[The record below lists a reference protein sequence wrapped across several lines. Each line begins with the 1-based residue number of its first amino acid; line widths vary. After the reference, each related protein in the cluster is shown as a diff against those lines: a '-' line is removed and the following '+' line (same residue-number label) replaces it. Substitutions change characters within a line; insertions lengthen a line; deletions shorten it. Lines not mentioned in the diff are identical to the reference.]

1 MTYPRRSPRP
11 AFTLIELLVV
21 IAIIAILIGLLL
33 PAVQKIREA
42 ANRVKCQN
50 NLKQLGLGAHN
61 HLSVTGTFPAGWAGL
76 ITQDQN
82 IMVHLLPY
90 IEQDNVIKDFDYT
103 KAWNS
108 TTKPP
113 GGRSNKDIVAV
124 DIPLLLCPSAP
135 GLRRGKF
142 ASDYPVSDTIGT
154 SAYRFLGLP
163 SNPPRERIE
172 GFFGSTG
179 AAVTPA
185 EIVDG
190 LSNTFFI
197 FEDVARPDY
206 WLNGKKQSSSSPAG
220 NQQWADPA
228 NRITIQTISSC
239 KGKTYFN
246 CNNGNEIYSFH
257 SGTSGANFLFGD
269 GSVKFVRDSIAPATF
284 LALYTRAGGEAIPG
298 DY

>member
-1 MTYPRRSPRP
+1 MTPSRRTRP

-33 PAVQKIREA
+33 PAVQKIRDA

-50 NLKQLGLGAHN
+50 NMKQLGLAAHN
-61 HLSVTGTFPAGWAGL
+61 YLCETGTFPPGWAGL

-82 IMVHLLPY
+82 IMVHLLPH
-90 IEQDNVIKDFDYT
+90 IEQGNAVRDFDYT

-108 TTKPP
+108 TVVPP
-113 GGRSNKDIVAV
+113 GGRSNKVIVSV
-124 DIPLLLCPSAP
+124 DVPLLLCPSAP
-135 GLRRGKF
+135 GVRTGKF

-154 SAYRFLGLP
+154 TAYARLGLP
-163 SNPPRERIE
+163 SNPPKHAIE

-179 AAVTPA
+179 LAVAPA
-185 EIVDG
+185 EVTDG
-190 LSNTFFI
+190 LSNTFFL
-197 FEDVARPDY
+197 FEDSARPDY
-206 WLNGKKQSSSSPAG
+206 WLNGKKQATSSPAG
-220 NQQWADPA
+220 NHQWADPA
-228 NRITIQTISSC
+228 NRITIQVISSC

-257 SGTSGANFLFGD
+257 AGNSGANFLFGD
-269 GSVKFVRDSIAPATF
+269 GSVKFVRDSIAPQTF
-284 LALYTRAGGEAIPG
+284 LALYTRAGGEVVGG